1 MVRAVGWRG
10 TRAERSPVAGQR
22 TFALDLQ
29 TPNGA
34 VRGTL
39 PLPDRPVR
47 LSEIVPVAMG
57 IGGQVV
63 AQALR
68 RAADDGRPVTCGP
81 ACGACCR
88 QLVPVSVPEAF
99 AVTAAVGA
107 LPPDLRER
115 VTERFAATA
124 ETLAARP
131 DRHARLMRPPPDD
144 AAAAA
149 TARDYFALEVPC
161 PFLEEESCSFHR
173 FRPSICREHN
183 VSSPPALCRDPF
195 ANPVEP
201 IPSPLRLSEVLARA
215 HAHLY
220 ALPAPRLL
228 PLSLAPTW
236 VADHP
241 DLDRLAWPAGRLLTD
256 LVAAMQRAMVT

>member
-1 MVRAVGWRG
+1 
-10 TRAERSPVAGQR
+10 VAAPR
-22 TFALDLQ
+22 TFALDLP
-29 TPNGA
+29 TPHGA
-34 VRGTL
+34 IRGTL

-47 LSEIVPVAMG
+47 LSEIVPVAVG

-68 RAADDGRPVTCGP
+68 RAADDGRPTTCGP

-88 QLVPVSVPEAF
+88 QLVPVSAPEAF
-99 AVTAAVGA
+99 AVSAALGA
-107 LPPDLRER
+107 LTPDHHTR
-115 VTERFAATA
+115 VNARLSATA
-124 ETLAARP
+124 EALAAHP
-131 DRHARLMRPPPDD
+131 DLLSRLMTPAADD
-144 AAAAA
+144 ATAAA
-149 TARDYFALEVPC
+149 TAHDYFALQLPC

-183 VSSPPALCRDPF
+183 VSSPPTLCGDPF
-195 ANPVEP
+195 ANPVKP
-201 IPSPLRLSEVLARA
+201 IAIPVRLSEILARA

-220 ALPAPRLL
+220 ALPAPLLL

-241 DLDRLAWPAGRLLTD
+241 DLDRLAWPADRLLPD
-256 LVAAMQRAMVT
+256 LIAAMQRAMAA